1 MTIRRTDAW
10 QPQNRSASDGVERL
24 RVATTCGSPLVMLIS
39 GRLPAGIAGKVVH
52 VGGAF
57 RHDVNVVSMI
67 NAHLFAV
74 DAAAEHSVTNAIAVV
89 VDDLTARDGGAGAQ
103 SGVTTLVPGT
113 G

>member
-1 MTIRRTDAW
+1 
-10 QPQNRSASDGVERL
+10 
-24 RVATTCGSPLVMLIS
+24 
-39 GRLPAGIAGKVVH
+39 
-52 VGGAF
+52 
-57 RHDVNVVSMI
+57 MI

-89 VDDLTARDGGAGAQ
+89 VDDLTARDVGADAQ

>member
-1 MTIRRTDAW
+1 
-10 QPQNRSASDGVERL
+10 
-24 RVATTCGSPLVMLIS
+24 MLIS

-57 RHDVNVVSMI
+57 RQDVSVVSMI
-67 NAHLFAV
+67 NSHLFAV
-74 DAAAEHSVTNAIAVV
+74 DAAAEHSVTNAIAVL

-103 SGVTTLVPGT
+103 TGVTTLVPGT